1 MATKFLRDDAFFR
14 LSPVRNSL
22 KMMVSILE
30 DNVIDEDGMIM
41 QVEDIGWDARL
52 ADRTAGM
59 RSSVI
64 RELLKLTLQPD
75 IISFAGGLP
84 APDFFPI
91 REFDEASKYVLRTQG
106 EVALQYSP
114 TEGYPPLKAFLAD
127 MMSKYGIQVEPENI
141 LMTNG
146 SQQGLDLIGKLF
158 IDANDCIMCS
168 RPTYLGA
175 LQAWNAYEANYC
187 SIPLDDDGI
196 LVDEVERELKGGTT
210 PVFIYVLPNFH
221 NPAGTTLSAARRE
234 KLVALAREYD
244 LVLVEDDPYGELRYE
259 GEDLTPL
266 FRMAPERTIYM
277 STFSKTL
284 APGIRLAWIT
294 APKPLIARLVQ
305 AKQGADLHT
314 GTYVQMIANDICERG
329 ILKRHVKRLTEVYR
343 KRRNAM
349 LDAIAEHWPE
359 EVKYTRPAGGLF
371 LWARTPE
378 EIDTRDLLEAAVAE
392 KVAYVPGFAFY
403 PDEQGGRHAMR
414 LNFSFSQEQ
423 VINEGIYRLGTV
435 IKRALA

>member
-1 MATKFLRDDAFFR
+1 MT
-14 LSPVRNSL
+14 
-22 KMMVSILE
+22 E
-30 DNVIDEDGMIM
+30 EEGTIM
-41 QVEDIGWDARL
+41 QVEDIGWNPRL
-52 ADRTAGM
+52 AGRTAGM
-59 RSSVI
+59 QSSVI

-84 APDFFPI
+84 APEFFPI
-91 REFDEASKYVLRTQG
+91 REFDEASKHVLRTQG
-106 EVALQYSP
+106 QIALQYSP
-114 TEGYPPLKAFLAD
+114 TEGYPPLKEFLAD
-127 MMSKYGIQVEPENI
+127 YMCKYGIQVEPDNI

-158 IDANDCIMCS
+158 VDPKDCVMCS

-175 LQAWNAYEANYC
+175 LQAWTAYEAGYC
-187 SIPLDDDGI
+187 SVPLDDNGV
-196 LVDEVERELKGGTT
+196 LVDEIEKELKAGVK
-210 PVFIYVLPNFH
+210 PKFIYVLPNFH
-221 NPAGTTLSAARRE
+221 NPAGTTLSADRRE
-234 KLVALAREYD
+234 KLVVLAREYD

-343 KRRNAM
+343 KRRDAM
-349 LDAIAEHWPE
+349 LDAIEEHWPE
-359 EVKYTRPAGGLF
+359 EMQYTRPAGGLF

-378 EIDTRDLLEAAVAE
+378 KINTKSFLETAVAE

-403 PDEQGGRHAMR
+403 PGGDGGHHAMR
-414 LNFSFSQEQ
+414 LNFSYSNEET
-423 VINEGIYRLGTV
+423 INEGIYRLGMAL
-435 IKRALA
+435 KRELT